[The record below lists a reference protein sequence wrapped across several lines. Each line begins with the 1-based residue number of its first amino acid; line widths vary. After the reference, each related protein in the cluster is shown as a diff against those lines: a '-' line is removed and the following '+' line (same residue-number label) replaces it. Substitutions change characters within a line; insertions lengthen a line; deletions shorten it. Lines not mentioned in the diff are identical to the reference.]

1 MRSHK
6 WESNFLWLS
15 MLTTDCL
22 ISFYIYRTFC
32 YIVHFDSP
40 FIFMHFNEY
49 ELFAKPDEKIWNKK
63 NRKLQELIM
72 FLVFCLVVW
81 VYLTKL
87 FYITLSD
94 KGKWQKSAHKMKNS
108 GQWSDRVDCKLYCN
122 RVVEIWFVSRI
133 ILLLHPE
140 QWNMQ
145 QHSSYAFILRLKL

>member
-1 MRSHK
+1 MSYLPNQTK
-6 WESNFLWLS
+6 KFEN
-15 MLTTDCL
+15 
-22 ISFYIYRTFC
+22 
-32 YIVHFDSP
+32 
-40 FIFMHFNEY
+40 
-49 ELFAKPDEKIWNKK
+49 KKK

-133 ILLLHPE
+133 ILLLHPA

-145 QHSSYAFILRLKL
+145 QHSSYAFILRLKLYLLSSESVISIWLKFYPAWNFQEWDQNCSGKY